1 MRRTHTVG
9 PVCRRQPAV
18 VLCQIMGEYVISL
31 TRLRGR
37 HGWHTIR
44 RKASIKVHEEQE
56 VSFYLIMFK
65 QQMHGKKFGEVIHIF
80 KKGPGSIS
88 TSGPLRGDLKDIFVL
103 VTCQRMPS
111 LFSYIYILVWC
122 LIMNKLN
129 NNPPNFELKELV
141 HLWTGSRSVSS
152 PPTVTSQDP
161 LRQPSFERW
170 PPT

>member
-44 RKASIKVHEEQE
+44 RKASVKVHEEQE

-111 LFSYIYILVWC
+111 LFFIYIYLGLV
-122 LIMNKLN
+122 LDHEQTKQQSSEFRI
-129 NNPPNFELKELV
+129 EG
-141 HLWTGSRSVSS
+141 TRSSL
-152 PPTVTSQDP
+152 D
-161 LRQPSFERW
+161 RK
-170 PPT
+170 